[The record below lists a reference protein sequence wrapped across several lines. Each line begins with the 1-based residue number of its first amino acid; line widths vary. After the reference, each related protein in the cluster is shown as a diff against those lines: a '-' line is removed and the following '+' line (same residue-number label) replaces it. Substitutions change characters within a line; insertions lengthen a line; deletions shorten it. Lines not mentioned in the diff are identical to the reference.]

1 MQYTFERFLFLALT
15 ETMFVRLFL
24 KLTEG
29 ISREIA
35 LILRN
40 NGPPEVDM
48 FGKFRTVVATT
59 SAQFGGM
66 RLR

>member
-40 NGPPEVDM
+40 NGPPRSGHVW
-48 FGKFRTVVATT
+48 
-59 SAQFGGM
+59 QI
-66 RLR
+66 